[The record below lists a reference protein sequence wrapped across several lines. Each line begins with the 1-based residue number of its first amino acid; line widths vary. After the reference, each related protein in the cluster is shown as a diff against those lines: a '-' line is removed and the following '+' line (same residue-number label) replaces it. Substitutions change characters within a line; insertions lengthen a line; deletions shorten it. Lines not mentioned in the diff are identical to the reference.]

1 VFWRPEAREFSMTAN
16 VRGAQLRGDLATFRE
31 RMRRGAYPSE
41 LQGRAVA
48 YAGDRVRGGAGPAEI
63 AAELGVRKLTASRWI
78 EKAGAAS
85 PPPMAAA
92 VRGPTLSLIPL
103 VVGGQRL
110 DACRPRLR
118 IELPDGTRVH
128 ASGLAVSDVVE
139 AIQAL
144 RRSQ

>member
-1 VFWRPEAREFSMTAN
+1 MTAS

-31 RMRRGAYPSE
+31 RMRRGAYPSA

-85 PPPMAAA
+85 PSSSPSPPA
-92 VRGPTLSLIPL
+92 VRGPALSLIPL
-103 VVGGQRL
+103 VVQGQHV
-110 DACRPRLR
+110 DVCPTRLR
-118 IELPDGTRVH
+118 IELPDGTCIH

-144 RRSQ
+144 RRGR

>member
-1 VFWRPEAREFSMTAN
+1 
-16 VRGAQLRGDLATFRE
+16 
-31 RMRRGAYPSE
+31 MRRGAYPSA

-85 PPPMAAA
+85 PSPSPTASA

-103 VVGGQRL
+103 VVQGQHV
-110 DACRPRLR
+110 DVCPPRLR
-118 IELPDGTRVH
+118 IELPDGTCIH

-144 RRSQ
+144 RRGR